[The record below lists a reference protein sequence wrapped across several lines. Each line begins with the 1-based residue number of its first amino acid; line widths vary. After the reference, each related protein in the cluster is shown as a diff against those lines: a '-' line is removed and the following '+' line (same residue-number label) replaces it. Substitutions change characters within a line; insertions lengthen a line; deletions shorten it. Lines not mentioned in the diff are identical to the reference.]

1 MSSKP
6 KKKLEK
12 QKTKKIKR
20 SPIKQS
26 YTIDEIHELKQKY
39 NDIMYHLSYFLS
51 EHNVYEAVPENV
63 KILVFNSELNFREMI
78 KVFIFEDIYCGLI
91 YDPKLN
97 NYLGLITTRDLMILY
112 KYIIDNFPTEEISDF
127 KAFLKEIFSYKRF
140 SKYKGKGKINSY
152 DSFNNINCDINI
164 YKYLSNINYID
175 YLIYVKNIDYQ
186 KIHLYSVSLDDN
198 LLETLQKINIKNI
211 HRLLVE
217 EDDKRKNNYEVK
229 NSKEGQK
236 IRNIE
241 QIKKQIKFDNYK
253 GTKKNSLT
261 EKTTT
266 TTTNFSDEENKSN
279 AMIGKKD
286 IIKKK
291 NKYNNED
298 YYDDYYRS
306 KDETRP
312 YKNKKIKNDELKRE
326 NTLETIDV
334 NETENNKEEYKTN
347 RKIIIRKRQTNDE
360 ENFGEVVKRFR
371 TLDSQENKTD
381 DEYPRRLDKKKSK
394 NKRKTTSDVE
404 MDYLENF
411 QGKTERIDYKDEVV
425 IGKDGKKRIIRK
437 KVVIKKVMKRKKTD
451 VSDDRSIDEY
461 KKGRPLTEREK
472 MKYKNLNHG
481 RNIFEY
487 NDDTRNLRYTS
498 EPTEEL
504 LEKEKYELPKIK
516 MKRRSVKN
524 RIRVSDDSRRESEYK
539 SDSYYESY
547 RNSERYEK
555 RNNYDIMR
563 RREEESIGKRYDYP
577 DSKEITEKSESK
589 EEINY
594 MVQSNDNETNTEM
607 SYENSKKDVEMLSD
621 ILSNANLEEMKNYIG
636 IVTNET
642 IFEYLLFNY
651 YSIEMKEFNLS
662 LNDLLMLGDIPLLI
676 ELNNG
681 FDMREKAYNTFN
693 HYLYSQCDII
703 PIFNR
708 KEIEGFIYP
717 KDFLYYIYNCE
728 SKQSLT
734 NEEFLIHLYRDI
746 DEEKPYGKN
755 RIIYMELNDTN
766 KGFYVKEL
774 FEKLDCSIE
783 KKIVIYDPNY
793 KNKLYLMSLKT
804 IFKAI
809 VEFQLNNNK

>member
-1 MSSKP
+1 MF
-6 KKKLEK
+6 
-12 QKTKKIKR
+12 
-20 SPIKQS
+20 
-26 YTIDEIHELKQKY
+26 
-39 NDIMYHLSYFLS
+39 HLSYFLS

-63 KILVFNSELNFREMI
+63 KILVFNSELNFREII

-112 KYIIDNFPTEEISDF
+112 KYIIDNFPSEEILDF

-175 YLIYVKNIDYQ
+175 YLVFVKKIDYQ
-186 KIHLYSVSLDDN
+186 RIHLYSVSLDDN

-217 EDDKRKNNYEVK
+217 EDNKRINNYEIK

-253 GTKKNSLT
+253 GTKKNSIT

-266 TTTNFSDEENKSN
+266 TTTNYSDEENRSN

-286 IIKKK
+286 FVKKK
-291 NKYNNED
+291 NKINNED
-298 YYDDYYRS
+298 YNDDYYKS
-306 KDETRP
+306 KDETNP
-312 YKNKKIKNDELKRE
+312 YKNKKIKNEELKRE

-334 NETENNKEEYKTN
+334 NETENNKEEYKT
-347 RKIIIRKRQTNDE
+347 RKKIIIRKRQTNDE
-360 ENFGEVVKRFR
+360 ENLGVVVKRFR

-381 DEYPRRLDKKKSK
+381 DEYPKRFDKKKSK
-394 NKRKTTSDVE
+394 NKRKTTADVE
-404 MDYLENF
+404 MDSLENF

-425 IGKDGKKRIIRK
+425 IGKDGKKKIIRK
-437 KVVIKKVMKRKKTD
+437 KVVIKKVIKRKKTD

-461 KKGRPLTEREK
+461 KNGRPLTEREK
-472 MKYKNLNHG
+472 LKYQYLNHG
-481 RNIFEY
+481 RDVFEY
-487 NDDTRNLRYTS
+487 NDDTRKLRYTS

-524 RIRVSDDSRRESEYK
+524 RIRISDESKRESEYK

-547 RNSERYEK
+547 RNAERYEK
-555 RNNYDIMR
+555 RNNYEIIR
-563 RREEESIGKRYDYP
+563 RKEEESIGKRYDYP

-589 EEINY
+589 EEINH
-594 MVQSNDNETNTEM
+594 MTQSNDNETNTEI

-693 HYLYSQCDII
+693 HYLYTQSDII

-728 SKQSLT
+728 SRQSLT

-755 RIIYMELNDTN
+755 RIIYMELNDIN

-793 KNKLYLMSLKT
+793 NNKLYLMSLKT